1 VRDRVNA
8 RRAAKPNFLAFKI
21 AAAFFAVAL
30 ACWPAWPQ
38 ASPEDEWVAKYFP
51 IAFEEFFPIQKAEG
65 DFLAVRVHR
74 SGLNDLP
81 EYSIVLEDAQ
91 DPHSVRALVREAQ
104 GMSLYQQLAALH
116 AAQPS
121 ASYDEL
127 KREIKVGRW
136 TLSSADCPA
145 VSRQLKAYENI
156 DFVRPRD
163 EDEPDEN
170 PILYE
175 FNETLDGG
183 GSVLEYL
190 ENRALPRWAR
200 ATRQALDACISS
212 AKRPPYGW

>member
-1 VRDRVNA
+1 MCDRLNA
-8 RRAAKPNFLAFKI
+8 IRALHSNFHALKI
-21 AAAFFAVAL
+21 IVAL
-30 ACWPAWPQ
+30 FALTLACSPARSQ
-38 ASPEDEWVAKYFP
+38 TSSQQDEWVAKYFQ
-51 IAFEEFFPIQKAEG
+51 IAFEEFFPIKKAEG

-91 DPHSVRALVREAQ
+91 DSHSVRAVVREAQ

-127 KREIKVGRW
+127 KRDIKVETW

-145 VSRQLKAYENI
+145 VSTQLKAYENI

-163 EDEPDEN
+163 EDEPNEN

-175 FNETLDGG
+175 FNETLGGG
-183 GSVLEYL
+183 GSVLEYM

-200 ATRQALDACISS
+200 TTRAALDACISS
-212 AKRPPYGW
+212 AAKPGV